1 MELASVVTP
10 AFWAGF
16 IAFVL
21 ALGIV
26 AVILATSV
34 AASLAATGKP
44 NNRQEDRA

>member
-1 MELASVVTP
+1 MELASVV
-10 AFWAGF
+10 
-16 IAFVL
+16 IAFVP

-34 AASLAATGKP
+34 AASLAATRKL